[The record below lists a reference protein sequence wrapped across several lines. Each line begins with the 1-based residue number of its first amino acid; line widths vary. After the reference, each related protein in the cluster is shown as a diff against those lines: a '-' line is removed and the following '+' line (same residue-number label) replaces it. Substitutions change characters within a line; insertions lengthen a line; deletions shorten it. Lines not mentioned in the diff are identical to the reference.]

1 MSSLEANV
9 QLINQKMKF
18 RGSLRGNP
26 PVVMDYV
33 PPFGDGEG
41 YMPMELLLMSLGAC
55 SGSSIAVLLRRMGK
69 TVSAL
74 SVRASG
80 VRREQHPTSFE
91 TIDLHFTLQSPD
103 AGDEELRKAIALS
116 EQSLCPV
123 WAMLKGNVTITTG
136 FDIIGGEEG

>member
-1 MSSLEANV
+1 MSALEMTVA
-9 QLINQKMKF
+9 LINDRMQF
-18 RGSLRGNP
+18 RGSTRDYP
-26 PVVMDYV
+26 PITMDYI
-33 PPFGDGEG
+33 PPLGDGEG

-55 SGSSIAVLLRRMGK
+55 SGSSIAVLLRRMDK

-74 SVRASG
+74 SVRVSG

-91 TIDLHFTLQSPD
+91 TIDLRFTLTSPD

-136 FDIIGGEEG
+136 FDIIGGKEG